1 VFSTTLYWSVEL
13 SCCCQY
19 TKIYSVSWT
28 NWIVWDDVIIFNRKA
43 ADGWDRCRRMHAV
56 HALIKKRV
64 SLGSRINLKHHA
76 WKFRSILNSNKMA
89 ADQIV
94 LHSFQFHS
102 CKWRSKHLHVLIHVH
117 KMDLPW
123 LCMWIYHSLVRF
135 LVPTW
140 SNAYTNVAGFQYLQC
155 RHLFII
161 FFSSSYVISSYPH
174 HCLPC
179 LCVT

>member
-1 VFSTTLYWSVEL
+1 MTDEYGASIFLGKNGSWGGRHVFLKPSPLLLLIQLIIFFVATLYWSVEL
-13 SCCCQY
+13 LCCCQY

-28 NWIVWDDVIIFNRKA
+28 HWKVRDDVIIFNRKA

-102 CKWRSKHLHVLIHVH
+102 CMQMEKQTPACADS
-117 KMDLPW
+117 
-123 LCMWIYHSLVRF
+123 C
-135 LVPTW
+135 
-140 SNAYTNVAGFQYLQC
+140 A
-155 RHLFII
+155 
-161 FFSSSYVISSYPH
+161 
-174 HCLPC
+174 
-179 LCVT
+179 